1 MKTRGA
7 YQGMLQILRFNCR
20 FYAGTIG
27 LLTAAFFLA
36 AHLSAPWPML
46 LLTAA
51 LPALFWICSSLLVS
65 HYIYDRSS
73 LYNLSWLADNLSQ
86 RPGKWLN
93 IHAGLDEISPLVA
106 DLFPSAEG
114 RVLDIY
120 DPGEMTERSIVVARQ
135 VSASKSESSA
145 MSEASPWAALP
156 LATGTFDAAILMFT
170 AHELR
175 RVASRVQF
183 FRELSR
189 VLRKGGEIALVEHV
203 RDWPNF
209 LAFGPGFLHFFSLRS
224 WRQTA
229 LAAGFEVRTEFRLTP
244 FVEVLMLRRT
254 V

>member
-1 MKTRGA
+1 MNTRGR

-20 FYAGTIG
+20 FYAGALG
-27 LLTAAFFLA
+27 LLIAAFFLA
-36 AHLSAPWPML
+36 AHLSAPWRML
-46 LLTAA
+46 LSTAA
-51 LPALFWICSSLLVS
+51 LPALFWMCSSLLVS
-65 HYIYDRSS
+65 HYIYDRSP

-120 DPGEMTERSIVVARQ
+120 DPGEMTERSIAVARQ
-135 VSASKSESSA
+135 TSGSKSES
-145 MSEASPWAALP
+145 SPWAALP
-156 LATGTFDAAILMFT
+156 LPTGTFDAAILMFT

-175 RVASRVQF
+175 RAASRVQF
-183 FRELSR
+183 FLELSR

-209 LAFGPGFLHFFSLRS
+209 LAFGPGFLHFFSLLS
-224 WRQTA
+224 WRRTA